1 MHLCFSK
8 YSKSLIM
15 HISKLGKLPQIYF
28 RSLTP
33 MIPLYFLYFDIDS
46 NYVSNYLEL
55 QTYNQVQTI
64 NKLTLNLT

>member
-15 HISKLGKLPQIYF
+15 HISKLGKLPQIHF
-28 RSLTP
+28 RSLTS

-46 NYVSNYLEL
+46 NYVSNYLES
-55 QTYNQVQTI
+55 
-64 NKLTLNLT
+64 